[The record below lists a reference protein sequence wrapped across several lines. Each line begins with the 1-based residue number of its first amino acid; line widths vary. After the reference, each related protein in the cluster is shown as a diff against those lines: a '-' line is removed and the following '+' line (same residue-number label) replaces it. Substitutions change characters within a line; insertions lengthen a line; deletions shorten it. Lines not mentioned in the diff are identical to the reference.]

1 MTTTVITTV
10 LLNRMQARAESHLSS
25 TVPLWRQRKRLF
37 RQGSLFHFQNVA
49 VQLLLLSCRY
59 RS

>member
-10 LLNRMQARAESHLSS
+10 LVNRMQTRAEPHLSS

-37 RQGSLFHFQNVA
+37 SQRSLFYLHN
-49 VQLLLLSCRY
+49 VQLLLLSCRC